1 MAGSLNKATLIGH
14 VGKDPEIRSTNSGDR
29 VANFSLA
36 TSESWTDKRSGERV
50 EKTEWHRVQ
59 VWNEHLVKVVENYVR
74 KGSKLYVEGQI
85 QTRKWSDNA
94 GVERYTTEIV
104 LQRFGGAILLLSG
117 KDDAGGAREDT
128 GGGGGDGFGA
138 SRGYDETRP
147 AEDFSSSLDD
157 EIPFA
162 TCWSLR

>member
-14 VGKDPEIRSTNSGDR
+14 CGKDPEIRSTNGGDR

-36 TSESWTDKRSGERV
+36 TSESWTDKRSGDRQER
-50 EKTEWHRVQ
+50 TEWHRVQ

-85 QTRKWSDNA
+85 QTRKWTDNK
-94 GVERYTTEIV
+94 GEERYTTEIV

-117 KDDAGGAREDT
+117 KDDGERGQTAGSGGASQ
-128 GGGGGDGFGA
+128 
-138 SRGYDETRP
+138 SRGFDEGKP
-147 AEDFSSSLDD
+147 AEEFTADFDD
-157 EIPFA
+157 EIPF
-162 TCWSLR
+162 